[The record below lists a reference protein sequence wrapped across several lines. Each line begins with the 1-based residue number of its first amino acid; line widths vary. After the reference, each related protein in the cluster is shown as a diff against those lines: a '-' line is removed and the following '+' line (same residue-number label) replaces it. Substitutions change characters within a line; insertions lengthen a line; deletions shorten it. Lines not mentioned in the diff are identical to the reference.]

1 MSSTPGKTAPKLLQ
15 DLLTYDPRYED
26 RAGRNLLTDPPP
38 HHDPSQP
45 PQRAVPLRNCRHVFM
60 IKHDQSVLPV
70 PGQAPDEKTVYKVA
84 SFCQNCLYHVDVTV
98 DFQDHGVR
106 KDPCPTRDCPL
117 HHFIHRP
124 DGAFDREILGMFNGP
139 RIFRFQCSSN
149 TCPVELRIR
158 IHPPRLT
165 DDYIHLMTDKIE
177 LRRRLESAK
186 QIDPDRQDHKMAR
199 PVDGLDFL
207 TSYLNDSLNPT
218 KGKGRIP
225 LLNRKFLVTFG
236 RNCDDMLRDLGF
248 TSAMEHND
256 GTNEE
261 FCWYLPKPPPSSDPL
276 AENSMR
282 NKIDDAIHELS
293 VHISNRPQSE
303 KQGVRNN
310 VYAPKPSVTEIE
322 RALGCLDYSKIS
334 LTRTQV
340 QNAKG
345 QEDHPYYAGLGAV
358 GDFSDALL
366 LFAYSRQVETDPVN
380 SAYYFE
386 CLKDLA
392 IGRKSSTLEEKVQM
406 LASEGQ
412 TSRKEIAAA
421 YAYFNIDPKYV
432 SLLSDDIVIGTFKS
446 RMADMSLVHEEET
459 RQMLRVIGQARGSS
473 KILQEAS
480 NAIETYSQALSWFD
494 LDETTADEFVITMF
508 TLKIQDSPANEKIA
522 RKALE
527 IIAAHRN
534 SDSLRRFL
542 QDGSMADADM
552 DIADAY
558 SFLGIADRSG
568 DIDLSA
574 LAVHRDLAIADHKD
588 AVKANRAFELIAREK
603 GAMVQQTKP
612 AAKHPLEIWPVGC
625 KNIGNTCYLNSVL
638 QFLFTIKPLREIVLN
653 FDEQKQECTPEAIQN
668 KKVGRR
674 VVTLERVERAQQF
687 IQELRKLFLVMITA
701 PSDSVTPERLLVI
714 LALLNE
720 SDYGILDGNSN
731 VQPTENG
738 TGHLGEVEGRP
749 VYGPMP
755 NPSASKEESSNP
767 TSGSPTDVIMTDS
780 DTAVTTNTSIDA
792 SQDDKDRGD
801 VQQNQTNSE
810 PLNQPPAAP
819 SHPPPPVPPRP
830 KASAQEK
837 TVLQRAE
844 NAAQQQDAA
853 EILNNI
859 LDLLRCGMKAD
870 NIMEDGEQMDKI
882 TSLFFSRIKTV
893 QTTKGETSA
902 TLQLHDNILASPGD
916 YARHLYRALDDEFDL
931 GPVEGTDSLKYEEI
945 NRLPPILMINVRRL
959 VFDKE
964 SKRAKR
970 IESHLRLED
979 VLYLDRYLDQT
990 TSLSSKELLSL
1001 REKKWETDKKRRE
1014 LENMKKELET
1024 SELGTSRADDV
1035 EETAELLDGLEKL
1048 DADELIDV
1056 DAIPVAP
1063 GLSDAVRNEA
1073 EILRKKQES
1082 LDQDMKEVDETINSY
1097 FENLKDHP
1105 YRLQAVFIHRGSAT
1119 GGHYYIYIHDFKED
1133 IWRKYNDETVD
1144 EVKDLKEIF
1153 EQEEK
1158 FPGLSTGMVYV
1169 KQEDVLELVEA
1180 VKRDPRVPPP
1190 FPPAAD
1196 HANQE
1201 MSQVDEKITQD
1212 VEMADA
1218 VEGSYTEVEYIE
1230 GVPADGP
1237 CCPMPMNHVL
1247 G

>member
-1 MSSTPGKTAPKLLQ
+1 MSSAPGKTAPKLLQ
-15 DLLTYDPRYED
+15 DLLSYDPRYEE

-45 PQRAVPLRNCRHVFM
+45 PQRAVPQRNCRHVFM

-70 PGQAPDEKTVYKVA
+70 PGQDPDEKTVYNVA
-84 SFCQNCLYHVDVTV
+84 SFCQRCLYHVDVTV
-98 DFQDHGVR
+98 DFRDHGVR
-106 KDPCPTRDCPL
+106 KNPCPTTDCPL
-117 HHFIHRP
+117 HHFIYRP
-124 DGAFDREILGMFNGP
+124 DGAFDREILSMFNGP
-139 RIFRFQCSSN
+139 RLFRFQCSSYA
-149 TCPVELRIR
+149 CPVELRIR
-158 IHPPRLT
+158 MHPPRLT

-207 TSYLNDSLNPT
+207 TSYLNDALKPT

-248 TSAMEHND
+248 TSVMEDNG
-256 GTNEE
+256 GTTEE
-261 FCWYLPKPPPSSDPL
+261 FCWHLPKPPPSSDPL
-276 AENSMR
+276 AENSLR
-282 NKIDDAIHELS
+282 NKIDDAVHELS

-303 KQGVRNN
+303 KQGVRNS

-334 LTRTQV
+334 LTRAQV

-366 LFAYSRQVETDPVN
+366 LFAYSRQVGTDPVN
-380 SAYYFE
+380 SPYYFE

-392 IGRKSSTLEEKVQM
+392 IGRKSSMLEEKVQM

-421 YAYFNIDPKYV
+421 YAYFNIDTKHV
-432 SLLSDDIVIGTFKS
+432 SLLSDDVIIGTFKS
-446 RMADMSLVHEEET
+446 RMQDMAVVHEEET
-459 RQMLRVIGQARGSS
+459 RQMLRVIGYARGSP

-480 NAIETYSQALSWFD
+480 NAIETYSQALAWLD
-494 LDETTADEFVITMF
+494 LSETMADEFVITMF

-522 RKALE
+522 RKAVE
-527 IIAAHRN
+527 IIADHRN
-534 SDSLRRFL
+534 SESLRRYL
-542 QDGSMADADM
+542 QDGSMADAGM

-558 SFLGIADRSG
+558 SFLGIAERSG

-574 LAVHRDLAIADHKD
+574 LEVYRDLAITDHKD
-588 AVKANRAFELIAREK
+588 AAKANRAFELIAQEK
-603 GAMVQQTKP
+603 GSMAQRTKP
-612 AAKHPLEIWPVGC
+612 VSKHPLASWPVGC
-625 KNIGNTCYLNSVL
+625 KNMGNTCYLNSVL
-638 QFLFTIKPLREIVLN
+638 QFLFTVKPLREIVLD
-653 FDEQKQECTPEAIQN
+653 FDDHKQECTPEAMQN

-674 VVTLERVERAQQF
+674 VVTLERVKRAQEF
-687 IQELRKLFLVMITA
+687 LQELRKLFLVMITA
-701 PSDSVTPERLLVI
+701 PSDYVTPEKQLVI

-720 SDYGILDGNSN
+720 SDYGILNGNSN
-731 VQPTENG
+731 AQSTEND
-738 TGHLGEVEGRP
+738 TGHLGEMEGRP
-749 VYGPMP
+749 VYGPIP
-755 NPSASKEESSNP
+755 NPSASNEGSSQP
-767 TSGSPTDVIMTDS
+767 ISGSSTDVMMTDS
-780 DTAVTTNTSIDA
+780 DPIVTAHTSMEI
-792 SQDDKDRGD
+792 SQDEEHKGD
-801 VQQNQTNSE
+801 MQQEQAASE

-819 SHPPPPVPPRP
+819 LHPPPPVPPRP
-830 KASAQEK
+830 KTVAHEK
-837 TVLQRAE
+837 TVLQKAE
-844 NAAQQQDAA
+844 SAAQQQDAA

-859 LDLLRCGMKAD
+859 LDLLRCAMKGD
-870 NIMEDGEQMDKI
+870 SVMEDGEQKDKI
-882 TSLFFSRIKTV
+882 TDLFFSRIKTV
-893 QTTKGETSA
+893 QSGNGETS
-902 TLQLHDNILASPGD
+902 TTFQLHDNIFASPGD

-931 GPVEGTDSLKYEEI
+931 GPVEGTDKVKYDEI

-959 VFDKE
+959 AYDKE
-964 SKRAKR
+964 SKKTTRV
-970 IESHLRLED
+970 ESHLRLDD
-979 VLYLDRYLDQT
+979 VLYLDRYLEQT
-990 TSLSSKELLSL
+990 NSLSSEGLLAL
-1001 REKKWETDKKRRE
+1001 RNKKWETDKERRS
-1014 LENMKKELET
+1014 LEDQKKELET
-1024 SELGTSRADDV
+1024 SELGTGRADDV
-1035 EETAELLDGLEKL
+1035 EETAEFLNDLEAL
-1048 DADELIDV
+1048 DANELIDV

-1063 GLSDAVRNEA
+1063 GLSESIRHGA
-1073 EILRKKQES
+1073 EILRKDQES
-1082 LDQDMKEVDETINSY
+1082 LVQRMKEIDETINSY

-1119 GGHYYIYIHDFKED
+1119 GGHYYIYIHDFKEN
-1133 IWRKYNDETVD
+1133 IWRRYNDETVD

-1169 KQEDVLELVEA
+1169 KQESVLELVEA
-1180 VKRDPRVPPP
+1180 VNRDPRV
-1190 FPPAAD
+1190 
-1196 HANQE
+1196 
-1201 MSQVDEKITQD
+1201 DEKMPQD

-1218 VEGSYTEVEYIE
+1218 VEGSYADVEYID

-1237 CCPMPMNHVL
+1237 FCPLPMKHVL